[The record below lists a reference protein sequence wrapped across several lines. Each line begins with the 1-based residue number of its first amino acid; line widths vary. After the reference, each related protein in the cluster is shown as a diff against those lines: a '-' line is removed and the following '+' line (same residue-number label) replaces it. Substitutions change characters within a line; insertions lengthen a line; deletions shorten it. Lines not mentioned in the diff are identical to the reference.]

1 MLSSQTYSKLSSTAK
16 FQLCSRWSRASV
28 HRILEILRGVTAL
41 DKKSGRE
48 WKFDNSRHLKW
59 TLLSHGKVRD
69 ALYQSNKAIILKNF
83 S

>member
-28 HRILEILRGVTAL
+28 HRILEILRGETAL

-48 WKFDNSRHLKW
+48 WRFDNSRHLK
-59 TLLSHGKVRD
+59 
-69 ALYQSNKAIILKNF
+69 
-83 S
+83 

>member
-48 WKFDNSRHLKW
+48 WGSTILDTWSERFFLM
-59 TLLSHGKVRD
+59 GKYMM
-69 ALYQSNKAIILKNF
+69 LYIKVTKQLY
-83 S
+83 

>member
-48 WKFDNSRHLKW
+48 WTPEVNAS
-59 TLLSHGKVRD
+59 
-69 ALYQSNKAIILKNF
+69 F
-83 S
+83 SWEST